1 MKNAWFQSGSNFS
14 IDEVTSQ
21 LDKLPV
27 AVYKL
32 QFNELVGKFYL
43 TRISRSLSFLINFI
57 IQRLNLLLASRKLGI
72 TPMVT
77 WVFY

>member
-32 QFNELVGKFYL
+32 QFNEIMNKFFL
-43 TRISRSLSFLINFI
+43 TRIS
-57 IQRLNLLLASRKLGI
+57 
-72 TPMVT
+72 
-77 WVFY
+77 